1 MEFLANPKL
10 VQEYGFAVILFTTF
24 LLLLW
29 RQTKQAEKRFSKIEK
44 DLDSANSFIRNEMA
58 LMIRDQQKVI
68 IQNNEALIQHA
79 KDFKDL
85 GKIIGRLGRLDD
97 KDERKPYEK
106 NFKSENQSDRE

>member
-10 VQEYGFAVILFTTF
+10 IQEYGFAVILFTSF

-44 DLDSANSFIRNEMA
+44 DLDSANNFIRNEMS

-85 GKIIGRLGRLDD
+85 GKIIGRLGKINDN
-97 KDERKPYEK
+97 EKPYEK
-106 NFKSENQSDRE
+106 NFKSESQSDSE